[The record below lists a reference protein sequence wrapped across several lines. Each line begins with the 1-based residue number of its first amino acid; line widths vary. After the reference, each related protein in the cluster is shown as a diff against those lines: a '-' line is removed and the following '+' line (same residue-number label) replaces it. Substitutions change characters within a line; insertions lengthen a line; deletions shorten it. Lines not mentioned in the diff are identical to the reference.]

1 MQDYIQGIEERF
13 SKTFFNPKTKT
24 FLNMDKK
31 IQKKIKELLKRIPKD
46 FREDIEKAFE
56 YSSDFH
62 KEDRRFGGELVL
74 EHLLNIALLTT
85 EVGLDTNSA
94 ITSLLH
100 ETPETEDNL
109 KKVEHL
115 FGKEVVNM
123 LVRLK
128 EIKRATESQETPE
141 EVTIK
146 YILNSSDELRPVI
159 IKILDTLCDIRG
171 VENIPDEMKKDTLRK
186 ALNIYSPL
194 AEYLDLNEI
203 KKEIE
208 ENAFSEY
215 LPIESVSISKKM
227 EEAEVCEKTLEK
239 YKTLLEKTL
248 KDLKFEKKIEG
259 RVKSKYSIYN
269 KLKKYEKEW
278 INPNITRVDD
288 LIAFRILTN
297 KEDECF
303 FVLEKLIDNGEPD
316 YDLFDDYI
324 SNPKPNGYKAI
335 QFPIKFPAVSDLKI
349 EVQIMTKDM
358 YYHNT
363 YGPASHIAYK
373 ASKSRY
379 AKPTNEYDWVEEIHK
394 NFKKTKK
401 EREHKIN
408 CPIKC
413 SIYKDEVFPFTPKGM
428 ILDLNKD
435 DTALDFAFKLHT
447 EIGNSATGVLINGK
461 AAKLSTK
468 LKTGDVVEIK
478 RDKNKKYQKIEAL
491 RDVNSETTKF
501 RIRNQLSKYRR
512 KG

>member
-1 MQDYIQGIEERF
+1 MG
-13 SKTFFNPKTKT
+13 
-24 FLNMDKK
+24 KK
-31 IQKKIKELLKRIPKD
+31 IQKKFKKLLKRIPKD

-62 KEDRRFGGELVL
+62 KEERRFGGELIL

-94 ITSLLH
+94 IASLLH
-100 ETPETEDNL
+100 EIPDENNNFKEI
-109 KKVEHL
+109 EHL
-115 FGKEVVNM
+115 FGKEVGNM
-123 LVRLK
+123 LIGLK
-128 EIKRATESQETPE
+128 EIKKATESHETPE
-141 EVTIK
+141 EIIIK
-146 YILNSSDELRPVI
+146 YILNSSDDLRPVI
-159 IKILDTLCDIRG
+159 IKILDTLCDIRS
-171 VENIPDEMKKDTLRK
+171 VKNIPNEMKKDTLRK
-186 ALNIYSPL
+186 ALLIYSPL
-194 AEYLDLNEI
+194 AEYLDLNDI

-215 LPIESVSISKKM
+215 LPIEYVSISKKM
-227 EEAEVCEKTLEK
+227 EEVEVCEKTLEK
-239 YKTLLEKTL
+239 YRTFLEKTL

-303 FVLEKLIDNGEPD
+303 FVLEKLMDKGEPD

-324 SNPKPNGYKAI
+324 SHPKPNGYRAI
-335 QFPIKFPAVSDLKI
+335 QFPIKFPSISDLKI

-358 YYHNT
+358 YYYNT

-379 AKPTNEYDWVEEIHK
+379 AKPTNKYDWVEEVHK
-394 NFKKTKK
+394 NFKKSKK

-413 SIYKDEVFPFTPKGM
+413 SIYKDEVFPLTPKGK
-428 ILDLNKD
+428 ILDLNKG

-447 EIGNSATGVLINGK
+447 EIGNSAIGVLINGK

-478 RDKNKKYQKIEAL
+478 RDKNKKCQKIEAL

-501 RIRNQLSKYRR
+501 RIRNQLSKYKR
-512 KG
+512 KD

>member
-1 MQDYIQGIEERF
+1 
-13 SKTFFNPKTKT
+13 
-24 FLNMDKK
+24 MDKK
-31 IQKKIKELLKRIPKD
+31 IQRKIKDLVKRTPKD
-46 FREDIEKAFE
+46 FEEKVEKTFE
-56 YSSDFH
+56 YASDYH
-62 KEDRRFGGELVL
+62 KEERRFGGELVL

-94 ITSLLH
+94 IASLLH
-100 ETPETEDNL
+100 EIPDENNNFKEI
-109 KKVEHL
+109 EHL
-115 FGKEVVNM
+115 FGKEVVNI
-123 LVRLK
+123 LIRLK
-128 EIKRATESQETPE
+128 EIKKATESLETPE
-141 EVTIK
+141 EIIIK
-146 YILNSSDELRPVI
+146 YILNSSDDLRPVI
-159 IKILDTLCDIRG
+159 IKILDTLCDIRS

-186 ALNIYSPL
+186 ALHIYSPL
-194 AEYLDLNEI
+194 AEYLDLNDI
-203 KKEIE
+203 KKEID

-215 LPIESVSISKKM
+215 LPIEYASISKKM

-239 YKTLLEKTL
+239 YRSLLEKTL
-248 KDLKFEKKIEG
+248 KNLKFEKKIEG

-288 LIAFRILTN
+288 LTAFRILTN

-303 FVLEKLIDNGEPD
+303 FVLEKLMDNGEPD

-324 SNPKPNGYKAI
+324 SYPKPNGYKAI
-335 QFPIKFPAVSDLKI
+335 QFPIKFPSISDLKI

-379 AKPTNEYDWVEEIHK
+379 AKPTNKYDWVEEIHK
-394 NFKKTKK
+394 NFKKSKK

-408 CPIKC
+408 YPIKC
-413 SIYKDEVFPFTPKGM
+413 SIYKDEVFPFTPKGK
-428 ILDLNKD
+428 ILDLNKG

-447 EIGNSATGVLINGK
+447 EIGNSATGVLINDK

-478 RDKNKKYQKIEAL
+478 RDKSKKYQKIEAL
-491 RDVNSETTKF
+491 RDANSEATKF

>member
-1 MQDYIQGIEERF
+1 
-13 SKTFFNPKTKT
+13 
-24 FLNMDKK
+24 MDKK
-31 IQKKIKELLKRIPKD
+31 IQKKFKELVKRTPKN
-46 FREDIEKAFE
+46 FKEQVEKAFE
-56 YSSDFH
+56 YALNYH
-62 KEDRRFGGELVL
+62 NEGRRFDGELIL
-74 EHLLNIALLTT
+74 EHLLNIAHLSTD
-85 EVGLDTNSA
+85 VSLDTNSA
-94 ITSLLH
+94 IASLLH
-100 ETPETEDNL
+100 EIPDENNNFKEI
-109 KKVEHL
+109 EHL
-115 FGKEVVNM
+115 FDKEVVNI
-123 LVRLK
+123 LIRLK
-128 EIKRATESQETPE
+128 EIKKATESHETPE
-141 EVTIK
+141 EIIIK
-146 YILNSSDELRPVI
+146 YILNSSDDLRPVI
-159 IKILDTLCDIRG
+159 IKILDTLCDIRS
-171 VENIPDEMKKDTLRK
+171 VENIPNEMKKDTLRK

-208 ENAFSEY
+208 ENAFSAY
-215 LPIESVSISKKM
+215 LPIEYASISKKM
-227 EEAEVCEKTLEK
+227 DEAGVCEKTLER
-239 YKTLLEKTL
+239 YRTLLEKTL

-303 FVLEKLIDNGEPD
+303 FVLEKLMDNGEPD

-335 QFPIKFPAVSDLKI
+335 QFPIKFPSISDLKI

-379 AKPTNEYDWVEEIHK
+379 AKPTNKYDWVEEVHK
-394 NFKKTKK
+394 NFKKSKK

-428 ILDLNKD
+428 ILDLNKG

-447 EIGNSATGVLINGK
+447 EIGNSAIGVLINGK

-478 RDKNKKYQKIEAL
+478 RDKSKKYQKIEAL
-491 RDVNSETTKF
+491 RDANSESTKF
-501 RIRNQLSKYRR
+501 RIRNQLPKYKR

>member
-1 MQDYIQGIEERF
+1 
-13 SKTFFNPKTKT
+13 
-24 FLNMDKK
+24 MDKK
-31 IQKKIKELLKRIPKD
+31 IQNEFRELSKKIPLNYR
-46 FREDIEKAFE
+46 EKA
-56 YSSDFH
+56 
-62 KEDRRFGGELVL
+62 KEAFDYASNYHQQERRFGGELVI

-85 EVGLDTNSA
+85 EVKLDTNSTIVA
-94 ITSLLH
+94 LLH
-100 ETPETEDNL
+100 EIPQDEDNL
-109 KKVEHL
+109 HEIENL
-115 FGKEVVNM
+115 FEKEAVNI
-123 LVRLK
+123 LKRLK
-128 EIKRATESQETPE
+128 EIKKATESHETPE

-146 YILNSSDELRPVI
+146 YILNSSDDLRPVI
-159 IKILDTLCDIRG
+159 IKILDTLCDIRSI
-171 VENIPDEMKKDTLRK
+171 ENIPEEMKKDTLRK
-186 ALNIYSPL
+186 ALSIYSPL

-208 ENAFSEY
+208 ENAFLEY
-215 LPIESVSISKKM
+215 LPIEYASISKKM
-227 EEAEVCEKTLEK
+227 QEANICEKTLEE
-239 YKTLLEKTL
+239 YRNLLKEIL

-259 RVKSKYSIYN
+259 RIKSKYSIYN

-288 LIAFRILTN
+288 LIAFRILVN

-335 QFPIKFPAVSDLKI
+335 QFPMKFPSVSDLKI

-379 AKPTNEYDWVEEIHK
+379 AKPTNKYDWVEEVHK
-394 NFKKTKK
+394 NFNKSKK
-401 EREHKIN
+401 ERRHKMN

-428 ILDLNKD
+428 ILDLNKG
-435 DTALDFAFKLHT
+435 DTALDFAFRLHT

-468 LKTGDVVEIK
+468 LKTGDVVEIR

-491 RDVNSETTKF
+491 RDVNSEATKF
-501 RIRNQLSKYRR
+501 RIRNQLSKYNR
-512 KG
+512 KS

>member
-1 MQDYIQGIEERF
+1 
-13 SKTFFNPKTKT
+13 
-24 FLNMDKK
+24 MDKN
-31 IQKKIKELLKRIPKD
+31 IQKKIKELLKKTPKD
-46 FREDIEKAFE
+46 FREKVEKAFE
-56 YSSDFH
+56 YASDH
-62 KEDRRFGGELVL
+62 HQNERRFGGELTI

-85 EVGLDTNSA
+85 EVNLDTNSA
-94 ITSLLH
+94 IASLLH
-100 ETPETEDNL
+100 EVPNEEEKMKEIEN
-109 KKVEHL
+109 L
-115 FGKEVVNM
+115 FGRDVVNIIQ
-123 LVRLK
+123 RLWD
-128 EIKRATESQETPE
+128 IKKATESHETPE

-146 YILNSSDELRPVI
+146 YILNSSDDLRPVI
-159 IKILDTLCDIRG
+159 IKILDTLCDIQS

-186 ALNIYSPL
+186 ALHIYSPL
-194 AEYLDLNEI
+194 AEYMDLNEI

-215 LPIESVSISKKM
+215 LPIEYASISKKM
-227 EEAEVCEKTLEK
+227 QEAGVCEKTLEK
-239 YKTLLEKTL
+239 YRSLLEKLL
-248 KDLKFEKKIEG
+248 KDLKFERKIEG

-288 LIAFRILTN
+288 LIAFRVLTN
-297 KEDECF
+297 KEDDCF
-303 FVLEKLIDNGEPD
+303 FVLEKLMDNGEPD

-335 QFPIKFPAVSDLKI
+335 QFPIKFPSISDLKI
-349 EVQIMTKDM
+349 EVQIMTKEM

-379 AKPTNEYDWVEEIHK
+379 AKPTNKYDWVEEIHK
-394 NFKKTKK
+394 NFKKSKQ
-401 EREHKIN
+401 EREHKISY
-408 CPIKC
+408 PIKS

-428 ILDLNKD
+428 ILDLNKG

-468 LKTGDVVEIK
+468 LQTGDVVEIK

>member
-1 MQDYIQGIEERF
+1 
-13 SKTFFNPKTKT
+13 
-24 FLNMDKK
+24 MDKK
-31 IQKKIKELLKRIPKD
+31 IQKKIKELVKKTPKD
-46 FREDIEKAFE
+46 FKEKSKKAFD
-56 YSSDFH
+56 YASDYH
-62 KEDRRFGGELVL
+62 KEERRFGGELVL

-85 EVGLDTNSA
+85 EVNLDTNSTIA
-94 ITSLLH
+94 SLLH
-100 ETPETEDNL
+100 EIPDEESNFKEVET
-109 KKVEHL
+109 L
-115 FGKEVVNM
+115 FGEKVIHI
-123 LVRLK
+123 LIRLK
-128 EIKRATESQETPE
+128 EIKKATESQETPE
-141 EVTIK
+141 EIAIK
-146 YILNSSDELRPVI
+146 YILNSSDDLRPVI
-159 IKILDTLCDIRG
+159 IKILDTLCDIQSI
-171 VENIPDEMKKDTLRK
+171 ENIPNEMKKDTLRK

-194 AEYLDLNEI
+194 AEYLDLHEI

-208 ENAFSEY
+208 ENAFSES
-215 LPIESVSISKKM
+215 LPIEYVSISKKM

-239 YKTLLEKTL
+239 YKSLLENTL
-248 KDLKFEKKIEG
+248 KNLKFEKKIEG

-303 FVLEKLIDNGEPD
+303 FVLEKLMDYGEPD

-335 QFPIKFPAVSDLKI
+335 QFPIKFPSVSDLKI
-349 EVQIMTKDM
+349 EIQIMTKDM

-379 AKPTNEYDWVEEIHK
+379 AKPTNKYNWVEEIHK
-394 NFKKTKK
+394 NFKKSKR

-408 CPIKC
+408 SPIKC

-428 ILDLNKD
+428 ILDLNKG

-461 AAKLSTK
+461 ASKLSTK

-478 RDKNKKYQKIEAL
+478 RDKNKKHQKIEAL

-501 RIRNQLSKYRR
+501 KIRNQLSKYRR

>member
-1 MQDYIQGIEERF
+1 
-13 SKTFFNPKTKT
+13 
-24 FLNMDKK
+24 MDKK
-31 IQKKIKELLKRIPKD
+31 IQKKFKELVKRTPKN
-46 FREDIEKAFE
+46 FKEQVKKAFE
-56 YSSDFH
+56 YALNYH
-62 KEDRRFGGELVL
+62 GEERRFGGELIL
-74 EHLLNIALLTT
+74 EHLINIAHLSTD
-85 EVGLDTNSA
+85 VGLDTNSA
-94 ITSLLH
+94 IASLLH
-100 ETPETEDNL
+100 EIPDENNNFKDI
-109 KKVEHL
+109 EHL
-115 FGKEVVNM
+115 FGKEVVNI
-123 LVRLK
+123 LTRLK
-128 EIKRATESQETPE
+128 EIKKATESHETPE
-141 EVTIK
+141 EIIIK
-146 YILNSSDELRPVI
+146 YILNSSDDLRPVI
-159 IKILDTLCDIRG
+159 IKILDTLCDIRS
-171 VENIPDEMKKDTLRK
+171 VENIPNEMKKDTLRK

-208 ENAFSEY
+208 ENAFSAY
-215 LPIESVSISKKM
+215 LPIEYASISKKM
-227 EEAEVCEKTLEK
+227 EEAGVCEKTLER
-239 YKTLLEKTL
+239 YRTLLEKTL
-248 KDLKFEKKIEG
+248 KDLKFEKQIEG

-303 FVLEKLIDNGEPD
+303 FVLEKLMDNGEPD

-324 SNPKPNGYKAI
+324 SNPKPNGYRAI
-335 QFPIKFPAVSDLKI
+335 QFPIKFPSISDLKI

-363 YGPASHIAYK
+363 YGLASHIAYK

-379 AKPTNEYDWVEEIHK
+379 AKPTNKYDWVEEVHK
-394 NFKKTKK
+394 NFKKSKK
-401 EREHKIN
+401 EKEHKIN
-408 CPIKC
+408 CPIKS

-428 ILDLNKD
+428 ILDLNKG

-447 EIGNSATGVLINGK
+447 EIGNSAIGVLINGQ

-478 RDKNKKYQKIEAL
+478 RDKSKKYQKIEAL
-491 RDVNSETTKF
+491 RDANSESTKF

>member
-1 MQDYIQGIEERF
+1 
-13 SKTFFNPKTKT
+13 
-24 FLNMDKK
+24 MDKK
-31 IQKKIKELLKRIPKD
+31 IQKKFKELIKRTPKD
-46 FREDIEKAFE
+46 FREKVEKAFE
-56 YSSDFH
+56 YASEHH
-62 KEDRRFGGELVL
+62 KDERRFGGELVL

-85 EVGLDTNSA
+85 EVELDTNSA
-94 ITSLLH
+94 IASLLH
-100 ETPETEDNL
+100 EIPDEESKF
-109 KKVEHL
+109 KKIVNL
-115 FGKEVVNM
+115 FGKEVVTI
-123 LVRLK
+123 LIRLK
-128 EIKRATESQETPE
+128 EIKKATESHETPE
-141 EVTIK
+141 EVTTK
-146 YILNSSDELRPVI
+146 YILNSSDDLRPVI
-159 IKILDTLCDIRG
+159 IKILDTLCDIKDI
-171 VENIPDEMKKDTLRK
+171 ENIPDEMKKDTLRK

-203 KKEIE
+203 KKQIE

-215 LPIESVSISKKM
+215 LPIEYVSISKKM
-227 EEAEVCEKTLEK
+227 EEAGVCEKALEK
-239 YKTLLEKTL
+239 YRSLLEKTL

-259 RVKSKYSIYN
+259 RIKSKYSIYN

-297 KEDECF
+297 KEEECF
-303 FVLEKLIDNGEPD
+303 FVLEKLMDNGEPD

-335 QFPIKFPAVSDLKI
+335 QFPIKFPSISDLKI

-373 ASKSRY
+373 ASRSRY
-379 AKPTNEYDWVEEIHK
+379 AKPTNKYDWVEEIHK
-394 NFKKTKK
+394 NFKKSQK
-401 EREHKIN
+401 ERNHKTN
-408 CPIKC
+408 CPIKA
-413 SIYKDEVFPFTPKGM
+413 SIYSDEIFAFTPKGM
-428 ILDLNKD
+428 ILDLNQG

-447 EIGNSATGVLINGK
+447 EIGNSAIGVLINGK

-478 RDKNKKYQKIEAL
+478 RDKNKKCQKIEAL

-501 RIRNQLSKYRR
+501 RIRNQLSKYKR